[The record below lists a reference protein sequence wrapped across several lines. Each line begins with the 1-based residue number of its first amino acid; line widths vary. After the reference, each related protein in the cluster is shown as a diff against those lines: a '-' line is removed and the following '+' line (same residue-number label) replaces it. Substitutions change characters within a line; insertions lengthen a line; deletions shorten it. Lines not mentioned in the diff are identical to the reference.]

1 MDFSSINWLA
11 VVVCVVVQM
20 IVGSTYF
27 SMKGFFPMWWEA
39 IGKPKM
45 SQAEMSGSGMTG
57 QSMVQTFGIVIIAAL
72 VISIFLALLV
82 NAMGKMTAGGST
94 LASGATAGFFAWLG
108 FVAPTGLS
116 NRIFAGQL
124 RAWVL
129 EAGYHLINFV
139 IMGAIL
145 GAWH

>member
-11 VVVCVVVQM
+11 VLVCVIVQV

-45 SQAEMSGSGMTG
+45 TQA
-57 QSMVQTFGIVIIAAL
+57 QTSAPAQAMITPFAIVIGAAL
-72 VISIFLALLV
+72 VISIFMALLV
-82 NAMGKMTAGGST
+82 NAMGKITAGGST
-94 LASGATAGFFAWLG
+94 LASGATGGFLLWLG
-108 FVAPTGLS
+108 FVAPTSIS
-116 NRIFAGQL
+116 NRVFAGQL
-124 RAWVL
+124 KAWVI

>member
-45 SQAEMSGSGMTG
+45 SQAEMSGSGMKAG
-57 QSMVQTFGIVIIAAL
+57 EMIKPFGIVIVAAI
-72 VISIFLALLV
+72 VISIFLALMV
-82 NAMGKMTAGGST
+82 NVMGKMTAGGAT
-94 LASGATAGFFAWLG
+94 LASGATAGFLLWFG
-108 FVAPTGLS
+108 FVAPTGIS
-116 NRIFAGQL
+116 NRVFAGQL
-124 RAWVL
+124 KAWVL

-145 GAWH
+145 GAWR